1 MPPTRREAR
10 RSSTPPQAAAR
21 ADRTKV
27 LSVRLTSEE
36 LDALTARAIE
46 TGVGPSTLARTLVR
60 RGLGIGPTEATAARS
75 AGLDPAAPA
84 PSPPSTLEA
93 RLAEHLTIGLAARVE
108 ALERW
113 VAEH

>member
-1 MPPTRREAR
+1 
-10 RSSTPPQAAAR
+10 
-21 ADRTKV
+21 V

-36 LDALTARAIE
+36 LDALTARATE

-75 AGLDPAAPA
+75 ALDPAAPA
-84 PSPPSTLEA
+84 PSAPSTLEA
-93 RLAEHLTIGLAARVE
+93 RLAEHLAIGLAARVE